1 MPTISQMLRHRTHTG
16 SNEQG
21 LYTCTA
27 AASIFVCFVFSWRC
41 TTRPWTAMKVML
53 VVQSWKCVTGG
64 RLRFPAWNLQS
75 PHRVQDR
82 GPAQEQQR
90 RGEGER
96 PLETHR
102 PSTRG
107 FGQIWFHSEMCVT
120 VVQSTCYKDWA
131 ENSITPDSP
140 VGNFY
145 STCQKARYTL
155 FCKRR
160 SWPYGH
166 YHPLTSTLVS
176 KLMIWKVHGM
186 VNGSLSELWDNK
198 DKLVEAL
205 DFYWTAAIALAL
217 SEMKTFSNWSLLESS
232 TKGFSLLQCITAHN
246 GVVSWV

>member
-1 MPTISQMLRHRTHTG
+1 MPTISQMRRHRTHTG

-140 VGNFY
+140 VWNYYLFY
-145 STCQKARYTL
+145 LLKSSLYTFLQKKELTL
-155 FCKRR
+155 WAF
-160 SWPYGH
+160 G
-166 YHPLTSTLVS
+166 LL
-176 KLMIWKVHGM
+176 
-186 VNGSLSELWDNK
+186 
-198 DKLVEAL
+198 L
-205 DFYWTAAIALAL
+205 DCSNSASVIRN
-217 SEMKTFSNWSLLESS
+217 ENMKFIRE
-232 TKGFSLLQCITAHN
+232 QH
-246 GVVSWV
+246 

>member
-1 MPTISQMLRHRTHTG
+1 MPTIWQMLRHRTHTG

-102 PSTRG
+102 PE
-107 FGQIWFHSEMCVT
+107 H
-120 VVQSTCYKDWA
+120 A
-131 ENSITPDSP
+131 
-140 VGNFY
+140 
-145 STCQKARYTL
+145 
-155 FCKRR
+155 
-160 SWPYGH
+160 
-166 YHPLTSTLVS
+166 
-176 KLMIWKVHGM
+176 
-186 VNGSLSELWDNK
+186 
-198 DKLVEAL
+198 AL
-205 DFYWTAAIALAL
+205 DRYGFTQRCV
-217 SEMKTFSNWSLLESS
+217 SLLCSRPVTRTELKTACLPIHLRETSILLV
-232 TKGFSLLQCITAHN
+232 KKPVVHFSAKEGADLMGIAILWRQC
-246 GVVSWV
+246 